1 MLGRNAIIQGANT
14 MWHLEVKGTKTKASL
29 LTPHLGF
36 LSVLKLRWAARSF
49 ALILLIPFHLPNTG
63 WAQENYYQIINGS
76 VEAVND
82 NFINDRGYSVYF
94 SYDGKKFLLDTG
106 DNVSSFVDNMKTAGI
121 SSEELDFVALSHSH
135 KDHTSGWPHLRK
147 QRPQLPIH
155 IPPGKVF
162 SYSAEFNVVN
172 DYLEITP
179 NITLLHT
186 HDESASLGIKDEL
199 SLLIRT
205 GSGPYLFTT
214 NSHTDF
220 IMKLEKAK
228 RVLGEGIFFHSGHI
242 ARRISP
248 NDQILATVNKMKEMY
263 VKKVSPSDSHPNHDN
278 FFQQVFG
285 TDYVPAILGKKVPLD
300 LPK

>member
-1 MLGRNAIIQGANT
+1 
-14 MWHLEVKGTKTKASL
+14 MWHLEVIGTKTKVSI
-29 LTPHLGF
+29 LTPHLGL
-36 LSVLKLRWAARSF
+36 LSVLKRRWTASSF
-49 ALILLIPFHLPNTG
+49 ALILLIPFHLAITG
-63 WAQENYYQIINGS
+63 CADKSYYQIINGS

-82 NFINDRGYSVYF
+82 NFIKDRGYSFYF

-135 KDHTSGWPHLRK
+135 KDHTSGWPQLRK
-147 QRPQLPIH
+147 QQPQLPIY

-172 DYLEITP
+172 DYLEMSP

-186 HDESASLGIKDEL
+186 HDESGSIGIKDEL

-228 RVLGEGIFFHSGHI
+228 GVLGESIFFHSGHI

-248 NDQILATVNKMKEMY
+248 DDQILATVKKMKEMY
-263 VKKVSPSDSHPNHDN
+263 VKQVSPSHSHPNHDDI
-278 FFQQVFG
+278 FQEVFG

>member
-1 MLGRNAIIQGANT
+1 V
-14 MWHLEVKGTKTKASL
+14 WHLEVIGTKTKVSI
-29 LTPHLGF
+29 LTPHLGL
-36 LSVLKLRWAARSF
+36 LSVLKRRWTASSF
-49 ALILLIPFHLPNTG
+49 ALILLIPFHLAITG
-63 WAQENYYQIINGS
+63 CADKNYYQIINGS

-82 NFINDRGYSVYF
+82 NFIKDRGYSVYF

-135 KDHTSGWPHLRK
+135 KDHTSGWPQLRK
-147 QRPQLPIH
+147 QQPQLPIY

-172 DYLEITP
+172 DYLEMSP

-186 HDESASLGIKDEL
+186 HDESGSIGIKDEL

-228 RVLGEGIFFHSGHI
+228 GVLGESIFFHSGHI

-248 NDQILATVNKMKEMY
+248 DDQILATVKKMKEMY
-263 VKKVSPSDSHPNHDN
+263 VKQVSPSHSHPNHDDI
-278 FFQQVFG
+278 FQEVFG